1 MQQCVV
7 RLMLLAKSLKGEE
20 VARQLIMCLSNQI
33 GITSNQLVAAMR
45 DSASTNNVAIQ
56 TLKMFTLDTF
66 GCIET
71 AVYELTLSKTTWWQW
86 H

>member
-1 MQQCVV
+1 MLVVRFVDDNWHLQQCVV

-45 DSASTNNVAIQ
+45 DSASTNA
-56 TLKMFTLDTF
+56 
-66 GCIET
+66 
-71 AVYELTLSKTTWWQW
+71 LTM
-86 H
+86 